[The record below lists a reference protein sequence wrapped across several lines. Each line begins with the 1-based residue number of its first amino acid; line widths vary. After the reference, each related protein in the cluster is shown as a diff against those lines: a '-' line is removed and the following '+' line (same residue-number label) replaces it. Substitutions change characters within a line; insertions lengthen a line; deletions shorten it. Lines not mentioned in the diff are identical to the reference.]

1 MVACSK
7 NTCFE
12 GVKKLQN
19 FGTLCV
25 LILKVHFQTLE
36 NFGHFNAT
44 FMNNHKAYYKGG
56 SDNPSQ
62 VQVVCV
68 NFK

>member
-12 GVKKLQN
+12 GVRKLQN
-19 FGTLCV
+19 FATLCV
-25 LILKVHFQTLE
+25 LILGVCFHLG

-44 FMNNHKAYYKGG
+44 FMNNHKTYYKQG
-56 SDNPSQ
+56 SGDPSE

>member
-1 MVACSK
+1 MLK
-7 NTCFE
+7 KTCFE
-12 GVKKLQN
+12 GVGKLQN
-19 FGTLCV
+19 FGTLLCV
-25 LILKVHFQTLE
+25 LILGVHFQTLG

-56 SDNPSQ
+56 NGDPYQ